1 MTFVK
6 PTPVPAQRHM
16 LQQILP
22 AGGMWSWR
30 LPRHTRLRLTDTEGG
45 ANVVALFFNAQ
56 QPLERYNMADTLK
69 AQHTAFLTAGRVLYS
84 DMGRVLCSITEDT
97 CGWHDTMT
105 GHNNANDVLT
115 QFGTQT
121 YQTHRNA
128 MFRNARDNLL
138 IELGKHGLGAKD
150 IVANVN
156 FFSKIAAD
164 HNNALVYKTGH
175 SVAGATVDLR
185 SEMEVLVILTTIPHP
200 LDPEPTYSPKP
211 ITIDLWH
218 ADPPTAHDPC
228 RTSRPENGRGFERT
242 ELLFR

>member
-1 MTFVK
+1 
-6 PTPVPAQRHM
+6 
-16 LQQILP
+16 L
-22 AGGMWSWR
+22 
-30 LPRHTRLRLTDTEGG
+30 EGG

-84 DMGRVLCSITEDT
+84 DMGRVLCSITADT

-105 GHNNANDVLT
+105 GHNNADDVLAR
-115 QFGTQT
+115 FGAQT
-121 YQTHRNA
+121 YQTHRNDL
-128 MFRNARDNLL
+128 FRNARDNLL

-164 HNNALVYKTGH
+164 KNDALVFKTGH
-175 SVAGATVDLR
+175 SAAGATIDLR
-185 SEMEVLVILTTIPHP
+185 SEMEVLVVLTAVPHP
-200 LDPEPTYSPKP
+200 LDPATQYTPKP
-211 ITIDLWH
+211 IAIDLWH
-218 ADPPTAHDPC
+218 ADPPTAEDLC
-228 RTSRPENGRGFERT
+228 RNSRPENIRGFERT